1 MTEDRHKNIVRIWHL
16 TIFNN
21 HSSSSQVQHDRNI
34 EDNQLVRDSQML
46 GRTWKQRYRKKHS
59 PANLEGGEFNTH
71 QIVWIS
77 SRCFQIRFCCKCWF
91 PVAFVEPI
99 TSPRK
104 TMKNASSDCFETS
117 NFTQHR
123 TSPHFEGDACG
134 LLGKKKESSRLC
146 FMVFF
151 SK

>member
-1 MTEDRHKNIVRIWHL
+1 MTETSRIISSFAIHKCWDELGSNVTGKNIRLPIWKEV
-16 TIFNN
+16 N
-21 HSSSSQVQHDRNI
+21 S
-34 EDNQLVRDSQML
+34 
-46 GRTWKQRYRKKHS
+46 
-59 PANLEGGEFNTH
+59 NTN